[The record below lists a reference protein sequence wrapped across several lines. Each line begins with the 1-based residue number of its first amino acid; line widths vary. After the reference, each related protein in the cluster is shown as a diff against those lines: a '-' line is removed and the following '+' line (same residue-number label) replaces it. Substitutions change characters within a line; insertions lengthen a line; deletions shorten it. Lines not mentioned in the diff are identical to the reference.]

1 MERIVFHI
9 DFDYFYAQCEE
20 VRKPELKTKPVCV
33 CVFSD
38 RGGDSGAIAT
48 ANYTARKYGV
58 KSGIPIS
65 FAKKKL
71 EQRSD
76 AVFLPVDFEYYSEMT
91 KKAMKI
97 MKENADIFEYVGRDE
112 AYLDVTK
119 RSEENFKK
127 ASHLAQQIKN
137 LIRAKLKLSCS
148 IGVSPNKLI
157 SKIASDY
164 QKPDGLTIVE
174 PNRIEQFLEQLNIR
188 VIPGIGKK
196 TEQRFKEMNLE
207 TIQDLKKIDVFTL
220 NNEFGRK
227 SGTYIFN
234 AIRGINDEPVKEKE
248 ESIQYSKI
256 ITLKKDSKNYEFL
269 LENLYELC
277 KQVINV
283 VKKNN
288 KMFKSVGIYFVQSDL
303 TNKSKSKML
312 KNSTNSI
319 EELERNVEQLLQD
332 GLENQTMLIRRLG
345 IRVADLT
352 EIKGQSDITNYF

>member
-1 MERIVFHI
+1 MGRVVFHI

-48 ANYTARKYGV
+48 ANYTARKFGV

-65 FAKKKL
+65 FAKKRL
-71 EQRSD
+71 EQRKD
-76 AVFLPVDFEYYSEMT
+76 AVFLPVDFEYYEKIT
-91 KKAMKI
+91 EKAMKI
-97 MKENADIFEYVGRDE
+97 MKDNADIFEYVGRDE

-119 RSEENFKK
+119 RVEEDFTK

-137 LIRAKLKLSCS
+137 LIRTELKLSCS
-148 IGVSPNKLI
+148 IGVSSNKLI

-164 QKPDGLTIVE
+164 QKPDGLTIVQHDKV
-174 PNRIEQFLEQLNIR
+174 EQFLAQLNIR

-196 TEQRFKEMNLE
+196 TEQRFKEMKLE
-207 TIQDLKKIDVFTL
+207 TIEEIKKIDVFTL
-220 NNEFGRK
+220 NKEFGRK
-227 SGTYIFN
+227 SGTYIYN

-256 ITLKKDSKNYEFL
+256 ITLKKDSKEYEFL

-277 KQVINV
+277 KQIQNIL
-283 VKKNN
+283 KNNN
-288 KMFKSVGIYFVQSDL
+288 KMFKSIGIHFVQSDL
-303 TNKSKSKML
+303 SNKSKSKML
-312 KNSTNSI
+312 RNSTNNL
-319 EELERNVEQLLQD
+319 EELKKNVEQLLID
-332 GLENQTMLIRRLG
+332 ALEDQSITIRRVG
-345 IRVADLT
+345 VKVSDLS
-352 EIKGQSDITNYF
+352 EIKGQSDITNFF